1 MCGLGDRDAE
11 KGAQAW
17 NQLTSKATICISE
30 GDREA

>member
-1 MCGLGDRDAE
+1 MCSLGERDAE

-17 NQLTSKATICISE
+17 NQLTSRATTRISE